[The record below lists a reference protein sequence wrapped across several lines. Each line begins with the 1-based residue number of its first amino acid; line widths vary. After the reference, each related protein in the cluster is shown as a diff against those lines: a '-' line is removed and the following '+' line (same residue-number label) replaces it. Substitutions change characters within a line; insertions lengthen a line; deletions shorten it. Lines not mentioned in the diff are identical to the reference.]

1 MGGITSDNTPTVLQ
15 DEAVNLSPNVN
26 ASRSS
31 EDLIYT
37 HRGGII
43 ENIFRIHAAVTSSTG
58 QLLYE
63 LGDPSR
69 MVLARSAAKPI
80 QTLAILKTG
89 AAAKY
94 NFNDADIALM
104 SASHSSEPRHI
115 ARSQEI
121 LRTIGASEED
131 LVCGGHPA
139 LSAAVNRAWIKDDY
153 FPSAICSNCSGKHA
167 GMIAG
172 ALCLDAPVHGYHEPD
187 HPMQLRVKRAM
198 EEVSGLKGDEIL
210 WAVDGCNLPTPAM
223 PLRNMA
229 LIYAKL
235 AGARVGEVKD
245 DGNNESYLRRV
256 HDAMARYPEMVGGEG
271 RFCTRLMDTYD
282 GLIVGKLGADGC
294 YGVAVRADANSEGD
308 QAIGIA
314 VKVED
319 GNIDILYSAVMEILM
334 TLDIGTKEMR
344 QELES
349 FYRPAIINTVGIV
362 TGGVNHNFKLRKV
375 EEK

>member
-1 MGGITSDNTPTVLQ
+1 MGDIISDNAPTVLQ
-15 DEAVNLSPNVN
+15 DEAASPRPNTST
-26 ASRSS
+26 SRSS
-31 EDLIYT
+31 EDTIYT

-43 ENIFRIHAAVTSSTG
+43 ENVFRIHAAVTSSTG

-63 LGDPSR
+63 LGNPSR

-80 QTLAILKTG
+80 QTLAILQTG
-89 AAAKY
+89 AATKY
-94 NFNDADIALM
+94 NFSDADIALM

-121 LRTIGASEED
+121 LRTIGAREED

-172 ALCLDAPVHGYHEPD
+172 ALCLDAPIHGYHEPD
-187 HPMQLRVKRAM
+187 HLMQLCVKRAM
-198 EEVSGLKGDEIL
+198 EEVSGLERDEIL

-229 LIYAKL
+229 LVYARL
-235 AGARVGEVKD
+235 AGARAGK
-245 DGNNESYLRRV
+245 GKYNSSNEAYLRRT
-256 HDAMARYPEMVGGEG
+256 HDAMAKYPEMVGGEG

-282 GLIVGKLGADGC
+282 GLLVGKLGADGC
-294 YGVAVRADANSEGD
+294 YGVAVRAEANSEGD
-308 QAIGIA
+308 EAIGIA

-349 FYRPAIINTVGIV
+349 FYRPAIINTAGIV